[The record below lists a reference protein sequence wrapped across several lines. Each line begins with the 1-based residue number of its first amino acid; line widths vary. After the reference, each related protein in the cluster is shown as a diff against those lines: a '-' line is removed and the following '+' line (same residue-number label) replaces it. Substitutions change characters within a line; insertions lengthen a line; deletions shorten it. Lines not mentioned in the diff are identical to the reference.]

1 MKLAY
6 IFPVPVIS
14 AHGFMWKWRS
24 EDGAAESKAF
34 VYFYECGLDAQ
45 RRGYRARFAETPERS
60 LAAAQQP
67 KPGFAPDAALEDVP
81 AVL

>member
-1 MKLAY
+1 MKLAH
-6 IFPVPVIS
+6 IFSVPVIS

-45 RRGYRARFAETPERS
+45 RRGYRVRFAETAER
-60 LAAAQQP
+60 LRGTQQP
-67 KPGFAPDAALEDVP
+67 KPGFAPDAALEDIP
-81 AVL
+81 AVT